1 MNLSLMNRFIAIAIL
16 LLSLLP
22 ASSVRAVAQTRTNPA
37 GKELP
42 VRELLKIPGKLV
54 SEAKSARPTD
64 DLKLTGY
71 RVEEIQLPRSL
82 TVEIQGRQ
90 VAVDKAWR
98 VTVHGGPFH
107 VRAMPAVVWIDDQI
121 VGYGIEN
128 EQLSQITAITFDT
141 SLIHEGGVI
150 SLSYSED
157 KESRVRLS
165 PRLQFKRE
173 GGNQ

>member
-1 MNLSLMNRFIAIAIL
+1 MNRCLAISIF
-16 LLSLLP
+16 LLSLLT
-22 ASSVRAVAQTRTNPA
+22 ASSARIVAQSSNNPA
-37 GKELP
+37 AKELP

-82 TVEIQGRQ
+82 TVDIQGRQ

-98 VTVHGGPFH
+98 VTVYGGPFH
-107 VRAMPAVVWIDDQI
+107 VRAMPAILWVDDQI

-128 EQLSQITAITFDT
+128 ERLSEITAITFDS

-157 KESRVRLS
+157 KQSRVRLS

>member
-1 MNLSLMNRFIAIAIL
+1 MNLTLMNRCLAISIF
-16 LLSLLP
+16 LLSLLT
-22 ASSVRAVAQTRTNPA
+22 ASSARIVAQSSNNPA
-37 GKELP
+37 AKELP

-71 RVEEIQLPRSL
+71 RVEEIQLPRTL
-82 TVEIQGRQ
+82 TVDIQGRQ

-98 VTVHGGPFH
+98 VTVYGGPFH
-107 VRAMPAVVWIDDQI
+107 VRAMPAILWVDDQI

-128 EQLSQITAITFDT
+128 ERLSEITAITFDS

-157 KESRVRLS
+157 KQSRVRLS